1 MTRTPK
7 YLARIRA
14 QHATKSPVTFITQGH
29 FANRFSPPA
38 LLLHK
43 LTNISA
49 RDLAATYIS
58 EVCVIAKCLQG
69 KSRLYICVTLMKKI
83 STSPFL

>member
-1 MTRTPK
+1 MTTTKK

-14 QHATKSPVTFITQGH
+14 QHTTNNPVTFITHEH
-29 FANRFSPPA
+29 FANLFSPPA

-49 RDLAATYIS
+49 GDLAAPYIS

-69 KSRLYICVTLMKKI
+69 KSRLYIHVKLMKK
-83 STSPFL
+83 